1 MDGYIDDPLKGRET
15 AQGRINRLATA
26 LNIALP
32 MDATL
37 RVFSTGT
44 RVEIRPANGN
54 YYDPGLDQVAE
65 FSKAFDA
72 HIADEPGVPRV
83 DRASQEDIEN
93 FVKEAARYGRWLK
106 DLAAGAKARGDE
118 AGALLL
124 IRLQLCQE
132 ELAELADAMAKRDI
146 VGCLDALV
154 DMSYVGDGTYLSLGL
169 GPYKL
174 AGYAEVHRSNM
185 SKLDN
190 EGKPIISDAG
200 RVIKG
205 PNYSKPD
212 LASVLGLSKED
223 S

>member
-1 MDGYIDDPLKGRET
+1 MEELKGRET

-65 FSKAFDA
+65 FAKAFDA
-72 HIADEPGVPRV
+72 YVGDEPKIPPVGGI
-83 DRASQEDIEN
+83 AQGMIS
-93 FVKEAARYGRWLK
+93 KYAAT
-106 DLAAGAKARGDE
+106 AAGMAELLKQGAAAATVAGDPG
-118 AGALLL
+118 GALLL

-132 ELAELADAMAKRDI
+132 ELAELAEAIAERDI
-146 VGCLDALV
+146 VGALDALV
-154 DMSYVGDGTYLSLGL
+154 DMSYVGDGTYLTLGL

-185 SKLDN
+185 SKLGDD
-190 EGKPIISDAG
+190 GTPILSEAG
-200 RVIKG
+200 RVVKG
-205 PNYSKPD
+205 PNYTPPD
-212 LASVLGLSKED
+212 LASVLGLTKEG
-223 S
+223 